1 MNFNCINKRFV
12 YLCYT
17 VGYGIFV
24 KLNERMDQIIF
35 ILYFQFI
42 TLSLLKNAAKL
53 ESLSHFCKSWD
64 I

>member
-17 VGYGIFV
+17 VVYGIFV

-42 TLSLLKNAAKL
+42 TLSLLKNDAKL
-53 ESLSHFCKSWD
+53 ECLSHICKSWD